1 MKLLSVNPWTNMIT
15 IHSSN
20 SVDPNDSSKLKVKK
34 LLCSINFTEQLNDY
48 KITKLIIIDEK
59 QNCFEIDEKSYE
71 KKENEIMIRNGP
83 IWTSNHK
90 MQIQVTL
97 EKLTAN
103 SSDSSDS
110 TNELKL
116 TSELVEVENIF

>member
-15 IHSSN
+15 IHSPTKSSN
-20 SVDPNDSSKLKVKK
+20 SRVKK
-34 LLCSINFTEQLNDY
+34 ILCSINFTEQLNDY

-97 EKLTAN
+97 EKLTA
-103 SSDSSDS
+103 DS
-110 TNELKL
+110 TGELKL
-116 TSELVEVENIF
+116 TSEFVEVENIF